1 MATGQGPEPKGRSR
15 YCGVSG
21 AENVSAILLLVQ
33 LLYKC
38 VQAAERAR
46 ETETGDR
53 VPQRREQPAK
63 EGVSLPRRDGDSSGY
78 NSEPAAGLSDL
89 KFSLDRTAPPHLP
102 LRAHQVALSYG
113 SVR

>member
-1 MATGQGPEPKGRSR
+1 MATGQGPEPKERSR
-15 YCGVSG
+15 YCGGTG
-21 AENVSAILLLVQ
+21 AETVSAILLLVH

-38 VQAAERAR
+38 VQAAVRAR
-46 ETETGDR
+46 ETETGERD
-53 VPQRREQPAK
+53 PQQPAK
-63 EGVSLPRRDGDSSGY
+63 EGISLPRRDGDSSGY
-78 NSEPAAGLSDL
+78 NSESAAGLSDL

>member
-15 YCGVSG
+15 YCGG
-21 AENVSAILLLVQ
+21 IGTETVSAILLLVH

-38 VQAAERAR
+38 MQAAVRAG
-46 ETETGDR
+46 ETETGERD
-53 VPQRREQPAK
+53 PQQPAK

-78 NSEPAAGLSDL
+78 NSESAAGLSDL